1 MRVGGPRRKTR
12 QIQHGDRTPWGQ
24 ADFPEELGDGI
35 YSISTPSHGGIYMG
49 ADARRAIP
57 AEVRKTFMNGGA
69 WAEEDCEMYIALA
82 LLEAKGKV
90 DAGRLWLSVEKL
102 RDGALKTAQRYEH
115 YKAAIPHLEK
125 LVQQEP
131 QQKHDA
137 APPVTDGAPTPAA

>member
-1 MRVGGPRRKTR
+1 MRVGEQPRKTR

-24 ADFPEELGDGI
+24 ADFPDELGEGI

-90 DAGRLWLSVEKL
+90 EAQRLWLSVEKL
-102 RDGALKTAQRYEH
+102 RDGALKTARQYEQ

-125 LVQQEP
+125 LMQQKSQP
-131 QQKHDA
+131 QQDS
-137 APPVTDGAPTPAA
+137 APPLTDGAATTEA